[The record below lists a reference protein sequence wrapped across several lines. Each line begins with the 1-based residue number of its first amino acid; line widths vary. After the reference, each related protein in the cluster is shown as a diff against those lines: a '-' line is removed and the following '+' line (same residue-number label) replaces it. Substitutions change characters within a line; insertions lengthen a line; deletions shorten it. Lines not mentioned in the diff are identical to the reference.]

1 MSLARSSAA
10 PDVPQDAFVRWAALQ
25 AWSTDATNRLD
36 ETTDLAFWDEIAA
49 TYDPGAL
56 AVRVPAILERVRGLV
71 RPGATLLEIGAG
83 TGAFALPL
91 ASRASR
97 VTALDY
103 SPAMLGVLRAKLGHP
118 SAPSNIS
125 TVLARWEDAQVGPH
139 DIVLAANA
147 LYRTADLR
155 LALGKL
161 IRLARER
168 GIIVWSVGRQAAP
181 RRAGRERVD
190 PGYRPGPDY
199 VHVVDGLY
207 DLDVFAQVELI
218 EVDDTPSDRPVELI
232 EVDDTPGDRPVEL
245 IDVDDAPGD
254 RVAVIWWDS
263 R

>member
-10 PDVPQDAFVRWAALQ
+10 PDAPQNAFARWAALQ

-36 ETTDLAFWDEIAA
+36 ETTDLAFWAEVAA
-49 TYDPGAL
+49 TNDSGAL
-56 AVRVPAILERVRGLV
+56 AVRVPAILDRLRGLV

-91 ASRASR
+91 AARASR

-103 SPAMLGVLRAKLGHP
+103 SPAMLGVLQAKLGRA
-118 SAPSNIS
+118 SAPTNVT
-125 TVLARWEDAQVGPH
+125 TVLGRWEDAQVGPH

-155 LALGKL
+155 LALRKL
-161 IRLARER
+161 IRLVRER

-181 RRAGRERVD
+181 RRMQRERLD

-199 VHVVDGLY
+199 IHVVDGLY
-207 DLDVFAQVELI
+207 DLDVLAQVELI
-218 EVDDTPSDRPVELI
+218 EVDAS
-232 EVDDTPGDRPVEL
+232 
-245 IDVDDAPGD
+245 PGD
-254 RVAVIWWDS
+254 RVAVIWWNS